1 MVLDLL
7 IIRTDDGVTAEIP
20 SIKGCECWAHEE
32 EEAIDKAVELLRF
45 YSNLSADVEIKVDK
59 ARGSKHK
66 TIYKLVFDK
75 DLP

>member
-7 IIRTDDGVTAEIP
+7 VCKTDDGVTAEIP
-20 SIKGCECWAHEE
+20 SISGCECWAHEE
-32 EEAIDKAVELLRF
+32 EEVILKSLELLRF
-45 YSNLSADVEIKVDK
+45 YIGLSSETEIKVDK
-59 ARGSKHK
+59 ARGNNTK